1 LVAEQIIRY
10 ARLVGREN
18 VIGGSDRGFSSQAT
32 FTPEIH
38 PTVLWAKFKAMA
50 EGAQIASKQLW
61 P

>member
-18 VIGGSDRGFSSQAT
+18 VIGGSDRDFSSQAT

-38 PTVLWAKFKAMA
+38 PTVVWAKFKAMA